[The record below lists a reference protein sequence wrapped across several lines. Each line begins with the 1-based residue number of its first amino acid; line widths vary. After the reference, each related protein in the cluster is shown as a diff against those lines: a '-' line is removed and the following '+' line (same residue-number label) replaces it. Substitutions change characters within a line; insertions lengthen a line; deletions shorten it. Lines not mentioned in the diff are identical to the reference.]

1 MVNCKLKKYSTVYY
15 RREEGNLLHSTFA
28 QCCVYYTVKLQVS
41 TELCLKYC
49 LFERVLIVL
58 LFP

>member
-1 MVNCKLKKYSTVYY
+1 MVNCKPKKCSTVYY
-15 RREEGNLLHSTFA
+15 RRVEGNLLHSTFA
-28 QCCVYYTVKLQVS
+28 LCYVDYTVELQVS

-49 LFERVLIVL
+49 SFERVLIVL